1 MDWTMRKVW
10 KPFEEKCLVTS
21 GNMLIYCCSCTS
33 SWVFSVKSALHATQS
48 IHCKIL
54 KLLNKVCLNTL
65 RISHAKDL
73 NLFISKYRVMHILI
87 KRIKIIF
94 THTMQNITT
103 NLNMHFYTITVYKC
117 CASKIIKDHKDYN
130 DKHDATRVMFCVP
143 NFTYGKLLSRR
154 SDIFQG

>member
-1 MDWTMRKVW
+1 MYFVQYLIWCTSWEILLMDWTMRKVW

-65 RISHAKDL
+65 RISHARDL
-73 NLFISKYRVMHILI
+73 NLFISKYRVWRKFKMHILI
-87 KRIKIIF
+87 QRINIIF

-103 NLNMHFYTITVYKC
+103 NLNMHFLYHHSVWMLCFKNYK
-117 CASKIIKDHKDYN
+117 
-130 DKHDATRVMFCVP
+130 
-143 NFTYGKLLSRR
+143 R
-154 SDIFQG
+154 S